1 MSRTDS
7 TMTPQAEI
15 AQRAVVAGAVL
26 RQWADWPE
34 ENTSPPEFTADDVDS
49 WLQKSQER
57 LAAKRLS
64 TADNEPTFS
73 ELDIMDA
80 LRHYHQGRLQKRI
93 EELRQLAE
101 EDAPDQEPLS
111 LLSLRSFLDFLGL
124 THILRPNLVLTPTGN
139 IRAKWKQVNRR
150 HHISLEFLADRRVKY
165 VVSVP
170 DPRHTY
176 LTTRAAGL
184 ATIDSVK
191 DILRPFGLES
201 WMISPHD
208 SEA

>member
-165 VVSVP
+165 VVSVS
-170 DPRHTY
+170 DPRPTY